1 MLPETTLTAV
11 DGRPVSFSEYR
22 HSRNLIVALLGGP
35 GEVNASQL
43 VPQLKT
49 EYGAIKEAAAEV
61 LIVLRGSPGDAA
73 AAARALSLPFPVLAD
88 EDGRAHARFGAP
100 AAYVADRFGEI
111 HFQAHAADGP
121 LPSALDLL
129 GWLNYIELL
138 CPE

>member
-1 MLPETTLTAV
+1 MLPETTLTLG
-11 DGRPVSFSEYR
+11 DGRRISLSDYR
-22 HSRNLIVALLGGP
+22 HSRNLIVAFLGAR
-35 GEVNASQL
+35 GEAQTSSL

-73 AAARALSLPFPVLAD
+73 SAARALALPFPVLAD
-88 EDGRAHARFGAP
+88 EDGRVHARFGAP